1 MKRVGI
7 LAIAGALSGCLLPTT
22 LSAQLRV
29 IPEFGMDWSP
39 SDLGDAYSEW
49 GTSYVRNRGASPVI
63 ALSFEFPA
71 TGWIRFRISGV
82 QCLKADVPVDYRA
95 GCTGPYCDLPTRIRA
110 LSAAVVLSDSFF
122 RSSLTTY
129 LMLGGGA
136 KRWDFAFPEGSQIS
150 GLFSEDYLPTFVG
163 GAGLSWDFG
172 LFDALFALSDFV
184 SRSPVEKR
192 LHQHDIL
199 VTVGLAY
206 DLRIPLT

>member
-7 LAIAGALSGCLLPTT
+7 LAIVCALSGCLLPT
-22 LSAQLRV
+22 LLLAQLRV

-39 SDLGDAYSEW
+39 SDLGE
-49 GTSYVRNRGASPVI
+49 ASPNGVPRTYETE
-63 ALSFEFPA
+63 APLQSSLSVSGFPA

-82 QCLKADVPVDYRA
+82 QCLKADVAVDYRA
-95 GCTGPYCDLPTRIRA
+95 GCTSTYCDLPTRIRA

-136 KRWDFAFPEGSQIS
+136 KRWDFAFPGGSQIS
-150 GLFSEDYLPTFVG
+150 GLFSNSSTFV
-163 GAGLSWDFG
+163 AANWDFLG
-172 LFDALFALSDFV
+172 SSTQYSLCPKLV

-192 LHQHDIL
+192 LRQHDIL

-206 DLRIPLT
+206 DLRMPLT